1 MRLAGSGAMTTV
13 TPKSVV
19 RDALIGF
26 GIGLLL
32 MLGIGYGAA
41 ALSASPPAAP
51 TSTQ

>member
-1 MRLAGSGAMTTV
+1 MSTV
-13 TPKSVV
+13 TPKTVV

-32 MLGIGYGAA
+32 MLGIGYSAA
-41 ALSASPPAAP
+41 ALGTSPPAAP